1 MNQSFYQSQKVAKI
15 FSMEQGVVY
24 VRQVT
29 RKWSFGDMMRTK
41 KEGIHFYDISQVNT
55 LQIYD
60 ASE

>member
-1 MNQSFYQSQKVAKI
+1 MNQSFYQSQKVTKI

-29 RKWSFGDMMRTK
+29 CKWSFGDMMRTK
-41 KEGIHFYDISQVNT
+41 KEDIHFYDISQVNT